1 VKKTEVLDEVLDI
14 FIRKAMEET
23 SLDLS
28 DNRNTLAENM
38 ETKRAYS
45 LSRPKHKDSRGDMNE
60 VYTTAGVR

>member
-1 VKKTEVLDEVLDI
+1 MKKTEVLDEVLDI

-23 SLDLS
+23 SLNS

>member
-1 VKKTEVLDEVLDI
+1 MKKTEVLDEVLDI

-23 SLDLS
+23 SLNS
-28 DNRNTLAENM
+28 DNRKTLPENM
-38 ETKRAYS
+38 ETKRTYS